1 MKKIAL
7 ITDAWLPQINGVV
20 NTFQS
25 IIPHIEKEYI
35 VKVLHPG
42 MFKNFSYPWYKE
54 IKIAYNTKKI
64 TNSFFNSLN
73 PDIVHILTE
82 GPVGKAGIKF
92 CNQNKWKYTT
102 SFHTRFPEYIEKRVY
117 VPRKFTYWYLRNF
130 HKNAKKVLVP
140 TPVSYT
146 HLRAHET

>member
-20 NTFQS
+20 NTFLS
-25 IIPHIEKEYI
+25 IIPRIEKKYI

-64 TNSFFNSLN
+64 TSSFFYSFN
-73 PDIVHILTE
+73 PDMVHILTE
-82 GPVGKAGIKF
+82 GPVGRAGIAF
-92 CNQNKWKYTT
+92 CNQHKWKYTT
-102 SFHTRFPEYIEKRVY
+102 SFHTRFPEYIEKRIY
-117 VPRKFTYWYLRNF
+117 VPRKLTYLSLI
-130 HKNAKKVLVP
+130 HI
-140 TPVSYT
+140 
-146 HLRAHET
+146 

>member
-64 TNSFFNSLN
+64 TNSF
-73 PDIVHILTE
+73 P
-82 GPVGKAGIKF
+82 
-92 CNQNKWKYTT
+92 
-102 SFHTRFPEYIEKRVY
+102 
-117 VPRKFTYWYLRNF
+117 
-130 HKNAKKVLVP
+130 NAKFFYKRYFNL
-140 TPVSYT
+140 S
-146 HLRAHET
+146 